1 MHFIV
6 HTTQKYLLY
15 LVVNVELCFEAAVW
29 CFEMLEIRFS
39 ENYKVFAFICYSKMI
54 STEVLKYN
62 ILRIYKENRAIILLV
77 WKLARHIIN
86 QQKQQH
92 LDWEMQ
98 RPMFSFTIFSAR
110 ILSTILKDFTPK
122 SRTTETLAAFLSLLW
137 AIKLTKFIVIWAHLV
152 CEIRERNEKKWKKQK
167 EVFFI
172 KFNKKRLM
180 RKLF

>member
-1 MHFIV
+1 MLFKND
-6 HTTQKYLLY
+6 KYRRTFLY
-15 LVVNVELCFEAAVW
+15 STLYFFLMIKCNVLW
-29 CFEMLEIRFS
+29 
-39 ENYKVFAFICYSKMI
+39 
-54 STEVLKYN
+54 
-62 ILRIYKENRAIILLV
+62 IYKENRAIVLLI
-77 WKLARHIIN
+77 WNLARHIIN

-110 ILSTILKDFTPK
+110 ILSTILKDFMPK

-137 AIKLTKFIVIWAHLV
+137 AIKPTKFIVIWAHLV
-152 CEIRERNEKKWKKQK
+152 CEIKERNEKKWKKQK